1 MSIIVDVFVES
12 LAAARAAA
20 ANLGASIPTMVSLAD
35 DQLLDAQRA
44 LAEIRR
50 SVDSCASI
58 VAGEIGERS
67 RRDLGYTG
75 LAQRLGFRTPEAL
88 VQHTTGSTAREASTL
103 VRVGTFV
110 HDALSNP
117 VSPDGTPADEA
128 LPGPQEPWLVAV
140 AAAVASGVLSLDA
153 ANAIRT
159 GLGVPLLVDSAGASE
174 VGVSADSLAEAAGV
188 LLGESPTLNADQLL
202 RRARQLRDKLDEAGI
217 ALREQ
222 AIRDAR
228 SVRRVRRSNGLSRYI
243 IDPDLESAA
252 FWDDVYDKLTSPRRG
267 GPRFVDESDVKW
279 AEAIAT
285 DERTAEQYVHDAVTQ
300 LLRIAVASEKTDSR
314 NIIGSR
320 QPAVRVLVTSKS
332 LGGARHGAREGQHQ
346 GNNSGHHDAPRRGP
360 TRQDRD
366 GQASDRQVGDRQP
379 SDRQVKPGV
388 GSRQAL
394 APADHGPRLDCPG
407 HGRIEGIDIP
417 LTIESVERIACES
430 GFVPIEFDD
439 DGRALNLGREQRLF
453 TTRQRI
459 ALAARDG
466 GCRWTDCDRPPSWSE
481 AHHVEHW
488 LRDNGGTDLADGIL
502 LCRYHHMLLHN
513 NHWEIY
519 RDADGFWL
527 VPPASVDPD
536 GTPRLLPS
544 KSAALRDLLQ
554 DEAS

>member
-1 MSIIVDVFVES
+1 
-12 LAAARAAA
+12 
-20 ANLGASIPTMVSLAD
+20 MVSLTD
-35 DQLLDAQRA
+35 DQLLDAQRE

-50 SVDSCASI
+50 LVDSCASL
-58 VAGEIGERS
+58 VAGEISERS
-67 RRDLGYTG
+67 RRDLGYKG

-117 VSPDGTPADEA
+117 ISPDGTPADES
-128 LPGPQEPWLVAV
+128 LPGPQERWLVAV
-140 AAAVASGVLSLDA
+140 AAAVASGALSLDA

-159 GLGVPLLVDSAGASE
+159 GLGVPLLADSAGASE
-174 VGVSADSLAEAAGV
+174 VGVSADALADAAST
-188 LLGESPTLNADQLL
+188 LLSESPTLNADQLL
-202 RRARQLRDKLDEAGI
+202 RRARQLRDELDEAGI

-267 GPRFVDESDVKW
+267 GPRFVSEADLEW
-279 AEAIAT
+279 AEAIAADARST
-285 DERTAEQYVHDAVTQ
+285 EQYVHDAVTQ
-300 LLRIAVASEKTDSR
+300 LLRIAVASESTDSR
-314 NIIGSR
+314 KIIGSR
-320 QPAVRVLVTSKS
+320 QPAVRVLVTAKS
-332 LGGARHGAREGQHQ
+332 LGSA
-346 GNNSGHHDAPRRGP
+346 RRGRP
-360 TRQDRD
+360 DPQTEGRDLRRDRFQRHYPGRD
-366 GQASDRQVGDRQP
+366 VHEMLKPAADDAQ
-379 SDRQVKPGV
+379 KPGV
-388 GSRQAL
+388 TVNCGREPDPNANTNTNRGLSPGDDR
-394 APADHGPRLDCPG
+394 GESLDCPG

-488 LRDNGGTDLADGIL
+488 LRDNGRTDLADGIL
-502 LCRYHHMLLHN
+502 LCRFHHMLLHN
-513 NHWEIY
+513 NRWDIY
-519 RDADGFWL
+519 RNADGFWL
-527 VPPASVDPD
+527 VPPASIDPD
-536 GTPRLLPS
+536 RTPRLLPS
-544 KSAALRDLLQ
+544 TSAALRDLLQ
-554 DEAS
+554 ETAS

>member
-1 MSIIVDVFVES
+1 MSIVVDAFSES
-12 LAAARAAA
+12 LATARAAA
-20 ANLGASIPTMVSLAD
+20 AHLGAAIPTMVSLAD
-35 DQLLDAQRA
+35 DELLDAQRV

-50 SVDSCASI
+50 SVDSCASL

-67 RRDLGYTG
+67 RRDLGYAG

-117 VSPDGTPADEA
+117 ISPDGTPPDEV
-128 LPGPQEPWLVAV
+128 LPGPQEPWLVGV
-140 AAAVASGVLSLDA
+140 ATAVASGELSLDA

-159 GLGVPLLVDSAGASE
+159 GLGVPLLVGAAGDSQA
-174 VGVSADSLAEAAGV
+174 GVSADALADAAGI
-188 LLGESPTLNADQLL
+188 LLNESPTLNADQLL
-202 RRARQLRDKLDEAGI
+202 RRARQLRDELDEAGI

-267 GPRFVDESDVKW
+267 GPRFVDEADMKW
-279 AEAIAT
+279 AEAIAA
-285 DERTAEQYVHDAVTQ
+285 DERTTEQYVHDAVTQ

-314 NIIGSR
+314 RIIGSR
-320 QPAVRVLVTSKS
+320 QPAVRVLVTSKALRS
-332 LGGARHGAREGQHQ
+332 ARHGEREHQ
-346 GNNSGHHDAPRRGP
+346 
-360 TRQDRD
+360 T
-366 GQASDRQVGDRQP
+366 QVGGLT
-379 SDRQVKPGV
+379 PGSNP
-388 GSRQAL
+388 GQEFER
-394 APADHGPRLDCPG
+394 PG

-430 GFVPIEFDD
+430 GFVPIEFDK

-466 GCRWTDCDRPPSWSE
+466 GCRWTDCNSPPSWSE

-488 LRDNGGTDLADGIL
+488 KRDNGRTDLADGIL

-513 NHWEIY
+513 NHWDLY

-527 VPPASVDPD
+527 VPPASVDPKRQ
-536 GTPRLLPS
+536 PRLLPS

-554 DEAS
+554 DDAG